1 MAVAEGDIVYL
12 VFRGETGKLKVSGR
26 VVAVEEDTL
35 VVCGFPDKF
44 GGLEEVVKGKAADSG
59 RELCFVRVEQ
69 SAVSKQLPAGWN
81 RDPVPKLAA
90 CKKVWAE
97 TGEIALSSEAEA
109 PGSKQPSGSTEK
121 PATSARAKSSLERDL
136 FDLEGL
142 WALSEESEEEEDET
156 VEKAGNRGGKTR
168 FLAPGASGRDSDRSK
183 DRSRDKKGTDVMQ
196 AMLRQG
202 LEAGQSPSE
211 LMPLMMMG
219 WMMNQGG
226 RSRRH
231 KHRKSKDWDLL
242 GGSSSESSD
251 DSGDQKDQGMKAV
264 STLHKLHRRIKSRP
278 RQVIHAFEQE
288 VREELGIL
296 PNQPWTLKEY
306 LKRQNWGKFKGI
318 YRCAV
323 MDAEA
328 YELLRSGQVEAG
340 TAQLVQ
346 NLKAKMQSVIQGGD
360 WATAWLL
367 TGIADPLSRKEFGGN
382 KQEMAVVS
390 GYVNALQ
397 KLRKQ
402 VRENHS
408 SSHNDEED
416 EETSRKK

>member
-1 MAVAEGDIVYL
+1 MFGPNAFGLSSKGGFFNMAVAEGDIVYL

-121 PATSARAKSSLERDL
+121 PATSARAKSGLERDL

-168 FLAPGASGRDSDRSK
+168 FLAPGASCRDSDRSK

-196 AMLRQG
+196 AICCVR
-202 LEAGQSPSE
+202 A
-211 LMPLMMMG
+211 
-219 WMMNQGG
+219 W
-226 RSRRH
+226 
-231 KHRKSKDWDLL
+231 
-242 GGSSSESSD
+242 
-251 DSGDQKDQGMKAV
+251 
-264 STLHKLHRRIKSRP
+264 RP
-278 RQVIHAFEQE
+278 
-288 VREELGIL
+288 
-296 PNQPWTLKEY
+296 
-306 LKRQNWGKFKGI
+306 
-318 YRCAV
+318 
-323 MDAEA
+323 D
-328 YELLRSGQVEAG
+328 
-340 TAQLVQ
+340 
-346 NLKAKMQSVIQGGD
+346 NLQAS
-360 WATAWLL
+360 WCL
-367 TGIADPLSRKEFGGN
+367 
-382 KQEMAVVS
+382 
-390 GYVNALQ
+390 
-397 KLRKQ
+397 
-402 VRENHS
+402 
-408 SSHNDEED
+408 
-416 EETSRKK
+416 

>member
-1 MAVAEGDIVYL
+1 M
-12 VFRGETGKLKVSGR
+12 
-26 VVAVEEDTL
+26 
-35 VVCGFPDKF
+35 
-44 GGLEEVVKGKAADSG
+44 
-59 RELCFVRVEQ
+59 
-69 SAVSKQLPAGWN
+69 
-81 RDPVPKLAA
+81 
-90 CKKVWAE
+90 
-97 TGEIALSSEAEA
+97 IALSSEAEA
-109 PGSKQPSGSTEK
+109 PGSQKPRGSGEK
-121 PATSARAKSSLERDL
+121 PAEVPAKAKSSLDRDL
-136 FDLEGL
+136 LDLEGL
-142 WALSEESEEEEDET
+142 WALSEESEEDEEELDER
-156 VEKAGNRGGKTR
+156 AGNRGSKAR
-168 FLAPGASGRDSDRSK
+168 FLAPGASGRDSDKVK
-183 DRSRDKKGTDVMQ
+183 DRSREKKGVDMMQ
-196 AMLRQG
+196 TMFRQG
-202 LEAGQSPSE
+202 VEAGQSPSE

-219 WMMNQGG
+219 WMMNQSGKN
-226 RSRRH
+226 RRH
-231 KHRKSKDWDLL
+231 KGRKSKDWDLL
-242 GGSSSESSD
+242 GGSSSDSSD
-251 DSGDQKDQGMKAV
+251 DSGEQKDQGMKAV
-264 STLHKLHRRIKSRP
+264 STLHKLHRRIKTRP

-323 MDAEA
+323 MDAA
-328 YELLRSGQVEAG
+328 YELIRSGQVEAG

-416 EETSRKK
+416 EYASRKK